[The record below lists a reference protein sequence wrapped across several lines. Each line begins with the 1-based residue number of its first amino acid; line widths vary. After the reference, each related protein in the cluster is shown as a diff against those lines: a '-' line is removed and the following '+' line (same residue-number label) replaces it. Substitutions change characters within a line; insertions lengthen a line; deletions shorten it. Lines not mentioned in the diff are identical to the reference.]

1 MCLNQ
6 MKPHRSD
13 SWSAGH
19 VSLTSPRWLQEAL
32 EWLRCGAQRSTR
44 MTIRE
49 RCHPAAL
56 KINVALEQFFL
67 QGSCKEKWGVPESS
81 SPVSPLLLPGLPLPR
96 WAWGGTRRWLPRK
109 PSAQRSH
116 TSTSSRG
123 ARVRFPLRLLGFR
136 AEQAVCGCEW
146 YRVCA
151 QRAPLTRPPGDPVRA
166 TLAAMDLGTEMVPF
180 GAPHYQPTYPKNCLT
195 CLYSKIILGSG

>member
-1 MCLNQ
+1 MAEVWCPEVNKNDHQRKMSPCRFENKRCSGTVLFTGKLQ
-6 MKPHRSD
+6 REVGRSRIL
-13 SWSAGH
+13 
-19 VSLTSPRWLQEAL
+19 VP
-32 EWLRCGAQRSTR
+32 
-44 MTIRE
+44 
-49 RCHPAAL
+49 
-56 KINVALEQFFL
+56 
-67 QGSCKEKWGVPESS
+67 GVPSFTS
-81 SPVSPLLLPGLPLPR
+81 RAPFTPLGLGRDPEV
-96 WAWGGTRRWLPRK
+96 APRK

-151 QRAPLTRPPGDPVRA
+151 QRAPLTRLPGDPVRA

>member
-1 MCLNQ
+1 MERWACVPDVTSVAPGGPGVAEVWCPEVNKNDHQRKMSPCRFENKRCSGTVLFTGKLQ
-6 MKPHRSD
+6 REVGRSRI
-13 SWSAGH
+13 
-19 VSLTSPRWLQEAL
+19 LT
-32 EWLRCGAQRSTR
+32 
-44 MTIRE
+44 
-49 RCHPAAL
+49 
-56 KINVALEQFFL
+56 
-67 QGSCKEKWGVPESS
+67 
-81 SPVSPLLLPGLPLPR
+81 PVSPLLLPGLPLPR